1 MMNKRLP
8 TPYPPPEEAALAGC
22 IQSGRPFGDRKWMEK
37 MGDELGWREPLKR
50 GRPKAERK
58 P

>member
-1 MMNKRLP
+1 MFRA
-8 TPYPPPEEAALAGC
+8 TVAVAGAEEAALAGC
-22 IQSGRPFGDRKWMEK
+22 IQSGRPFDDRKWMEK